1 MYKCYYSN
9 CKTWWKYG
17 AGDCGHGEKKF
28 LFLSSSCSNA
38 AIVASDGKIVYMK
51 VVGPDHYSCEMGYIR
66 HLKVMTKEKYL
77 IIGHM

>member
-1 MYKCYYSN
+1 MGPV
-9 CKTWWKYG
+9 TVG
-17 AGDCGHGEKKF
+17 MGKKRF

-51 VVGPDHYSCEMGYIR
+51 VVGSDQIYNFVVEFFFILDHYSCEMCYIR